1 MFCKLRNVALV
12 KEKVEVCWQ
21 QKIMDA
27 TYVSLILYKQIVNIQ
42 VNSKVLLIK
51 IWLAVVLLFSHS
63 AHV

>member
-1 MFCKLRNVALV
+1 MFSKLRNVALV

-27 TYVSLILYKQIVNIQ
+27 TNVSLILYKQIVNIQ

-51 IWLAVVLLFSHS
+51 I
-63 AHV
+63 